1 MGAGT
6 AAPGSVND
14 LIYAIGRHQRQ
25 AGAIAAAEL
34 MLKIT
39 EPVERRPDDD
49 SEQAEASGSHAA
61 REPPAAPRRHGP
73 ECMDFFHSKYLP
85 SGS

>member
-25 AGAIAAAEL
+25 AGAIAAEV

-49 SEQAEASGSHAA
+49 EEAEASGSHAA
-61 REPPAAPRRHGP
+61 CEPPAAPRGHGP
-73 ECMDFFHSKYLP
+73 ECMDFFP
-85 SGS
+85 